1 MKKIEKEKQKN
12 NFTKLTH
19 KRGISLIVLIVTI
32 IVIII
37 LAAVVVLTI
46 TKNNPVESAKEST
59 FKEDVRNFQDELA
72 ITVAKEYTDKQ
83 GQRDQKISTSDFD
96 KITNY
101 IPSFTEKYK
110 DKFVIVDDQ
119 IVGTD
124 KLTEEEKIWA
134 NDLSLVE
141 KNILPYGY
149 TELEYIESTG
159 TQYIDI
165 NHTIQNLPITVE
177 TNFQLTSILSQNL
190 FATSY
195 SFGGQSEKN
204 VYFVPYISDGKFK
217 FDNFEL
223 EQAYIEKWY
232 NASFIQSSSN
242 LSNMEI
248 KLNDNIYQVKTNIL
262 KLPINSGFQ
271 LFSAS
276 NRFFA
281 YYKCRYFKLYENDKI
296 IFNLIPA
303 LDVSKKPCMYDTV
316 TKQTFYNQGTGEF
329 LYKEKEN

>member
-1 MKKIEKEKQKN
+1 MKKMTKN
-12 NFTKLTH
+12 NFTKLTP
-19 KRGISLIVLIVTI
+19 KKGISLMVLIVTI

-37 LAAVVVLTI
+37 LAAVVILTI
-46 TKNNPVESAKEST
+46 TKNNPVESAKEAT
-59 FKEDVRNFQDELA
+59 FKEDIKTFQDDLA
-72 ITVAKEYTDKQ
+72 LTVAKQYTDNK
-83 GQRDQKISTSDFD
+83 GQRDEKISTSDYD
-96 KITNY
+96 KIIEY

-110 DKFVIVDDQ
+110 DKFIIQDDQ
-119 IVGTD
+119 LVVTD

-134 NDLSLVE
+134 KDMDLGEGIL
-141 KNILPYGY
+141 LPYGY

-165 NHTIQNLPITVE
+165 NYTIQNLPIAVE
-177 TNFQLTSILSQNL
+177 TNFQLTSILDQNL
-190 FATSY
+190 FGTSY
-195 SFGGQSEKN
+195 SYGGQSEKN
-204 VYFVPYISDGKFK
+204 VYFVPYISKNKFK

-232 NASFIQSSSN
+232 NVSFIQSSSN

-248 KLNDNIYQVKTNIL
+248 KLNDNVYQVKTNIL
-262 KLPINSGFQ
+262 KLPIHSGFQ

-276 NRFFA
+276 SRFFA

-303 LDVSKKPCMYDTV
+303 LDVSRKPCMYDTV